1 MLNLEIIPQWVIP
14 LARVKNPEHAWIKD
28 GLVRHSYEREQRSA
42 TPIASGIAPKFKS
55 NLYEST
61 LDLFKADVP
70 EVRALAQFCTQALGS
85 LVPAT
90 YFMRLV
96 RGILLNGN
104 EWADLWPNAWPMMLL
119 TIVLMSVAVKF
130 YRKTLD

>member
-1 MLNLEIIPQWVIP
+1 MQCRIVDGARGGRSGMLNLEIIPQWVIP
-14 LARVKNPEHAWIKD
+14 LIRVKNPEHSQIKD
-28 GLVRHSYEREQRSA
+28 GLVRHSYEREQRSG

-85 LVPAT
+85 LVTELRRRLNRPEPAGL
-90 YFMRLV
+90 R
-96 RGILLNGN
+96 
-104 EWADLWPNAWPMMLL
+104 
-119 TIVLMSVAVKF
+119 
-130 YRKTLD
+130 